1 MVEPF
6 IAYEPKEDTYLIL
19 EQVRRYAVGD
29 VLDMGTGTGILA
41 IEASQTADFVIG
53 VDINK
58 KALILAEKN
67 AHNIQNI
74 KFVYSNL
81 FSYFKKNP
89 MKFNLIIFNPP
100 YLPAMKGEEKEV
112 AQAVAGGKH
121 GYELLEKFFED
132 AADFL
137 KPHGRVL
144 ILFSSRTQR
153 NKIHEILEN
162 HAFNFHKLSE
172 KEIPFETLY
181 VYLCEKSD
189 FLTELESKG
198 ITHVKKLTKGHRGII
213 YTAKYKEK
221 NIVVKAKLPE
231 SKAVARMANEARWL
245 SFLNRHKIGPKFI
258 MHIDDWFAYYYVD
271 GIFFPEFIE
280 KAKKS
285 SIKRII
291 TDVFKQMKILDEK
304 GINKEEMHNPYK
316 HIIIKNNKATLLDF
330 ERTHKAKKPHN
341 VTQFCQYITSNAVY
355 NVLIKKDFKFKKT
368 KIRSLAAKYK
378 KNMNEKN
385 FKAIITAVV

>member
-6 IAYEPKEDTYLIL
+6 IVYEPKEDTYLIL
-19 EQVRRYAVGD
+19 EQVRKHAFGD

-41 IEASQTADFVIG
+41 IEASRTADFVIG

-58 KALILAEKN
+58 KALVEAEKN
-67 AHNIQNI
+67 AHNIENI

-89 MKFNLIIFNPP
+89 MKFDLIVFNPP

-144 ILFSSRTQR
+144 ILFSSRTHR
-153 NKIHEILEN
+153 EKIHEILEN

-189 FLTELESKG
+189 FLTELEGRG
-198 ITHVKKLTKGHRGII
+198 ITHIKKITKGHRGII
-213 YTAKYKEK
+213 YTARYKGK
-221 NIVVKAKLPE
+221 KIIVKAKLPE

-245 SFLNRHKIGPKFI
+245 SFLNRHNIGPKFI
-258 MHIDDWFAYYYVD
+258 MHIGDWFAYYYVE
-271 GIFFPEFIE
+271 GVFFPEFIK
-280 KAKKS
+280 KAKKAD
-285 SIKRII
+285 IKKVI
-291 TDVFKQMKILDEK
+291 TDVFKQMKLLDEK
-304 GINKEEMHNPYK
+304 KINKEEMHKPYK
-316 HIIIKNNKATLLDF
+316 HILVKNSKATLLDF

-341 VTQFCQYITSNAVY
+341 VTQFCQYIISKSIAD
-355 NVLIKKDFKFKKT
+355 VLKKKGFKVDRKKM
-368 KIRSLAAKYK
+368 ISLAARYK
-378 KNMNEKN
+378 KKMTDEN
-385 FKAIITAVV
+385 FRAILSTF